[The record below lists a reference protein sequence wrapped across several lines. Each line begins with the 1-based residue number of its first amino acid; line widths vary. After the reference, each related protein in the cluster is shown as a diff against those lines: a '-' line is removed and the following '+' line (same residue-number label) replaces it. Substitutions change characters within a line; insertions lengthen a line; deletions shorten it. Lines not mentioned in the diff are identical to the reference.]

1 MSLDRQS
8 QIEYLLEHFQHPHHR
23 GAMPDADA
31 HVEGGHPGCS
41 DVITIYLKFNGNQ
54 LDQISFMGEGCTVSQ
69 ASASILTDLVQGMSI
84 RELEELDHT
93 ILVDELGEE
102 VIRTRP
108 RCSTLSLDVLKA
120 ALREYRNKLRNMPSE
135 QHRIICE

>member
-23 GAMPDADA
+23 GAMSDADV

-41 DVITIYLKFNGNQ
+41 DLITIYLKFAGDQ
-54 LDQISFMGEGCTVSQ
+54 LDQISFTGEGCTVSQ
-69 ASASILTDLVQGMSI
+69 ASASILTDLVQGMSLG
-84 RELEELDHT
+84 ELEKLDHT
-93 ILVDELGEE
+93 MLIDELGEE

-108 RCSTLSLDVLKA
+108 RCATLSLDVLKA
-120 ALREYRNKLRNMPSE
+120 ALREYQNKLRRAPPE
-135 QHRIICE
+135 QHRIISE

>member
-23 GAMPDADA
+23 GEMADADV

-41 DVITIYLKFNGNQ
+41 DVITIYLKFAGNR
-54 LDQISFMGEGCTVSQ
+54 LDQISFTGEGCTVSQ

-84 RELEELDHT
+84 GALDALDYT
-93 ILVDELGEE
+93 ILTEELGEE

-108 RCSTLSLDVLKA
+108 RCSMLSLDVLKA
-120 ALREYRNKLRNMPSE
+120 TVRAHQNKLRQAPPE
-135 QHRIICE
+135 QPRVICE